1 MIPQSLTCPSC
12 GANLKVK
19 VNQTLVD
26 CAYCKTTVR
35 ISGNAGQ
42 PLPQMDWE
50 VISDLP
56 DGRRFISDGSLLLN
70 IEYVS
75 VNTLP
80 TKTVPAQTTQRL
92 LAWTTNHAFK
102 FSDLRI
108 DESSS
113 HYLAPH
119 NILLN
124 KKYIDYLKQVLPED
138 QAPRFRGG
146 GATDPVLIVHND
158 VVIGAIMPL
167 QR

>member
-1 MIPQSLTCPSC
+1 MIPQSLTCPNC

-35 ISGNAGQ
+35 INENVGQ
-42 PLPQMDWE
+42 QLPPIDWQM
-50 VISDLP
+50 ISDLP
-56 DGRRFISDGSLLLN
+56 DGKRFISDGSLLLN
-70 IEYVS
+70 IEYVG
-75 VNTLP
+75 VNSLP
-80 TKTVPAQTTQRL
+80 TKNVPAQTTQRL
-92 LAWTTNHAFK
+92 LIWNTNHEFK
-102 FSDLRI
+102 FADLQT
-108 DESSS
+108 EGSSG

-146 GATDPVLIVHND
+146 GATDPVLIVHNG